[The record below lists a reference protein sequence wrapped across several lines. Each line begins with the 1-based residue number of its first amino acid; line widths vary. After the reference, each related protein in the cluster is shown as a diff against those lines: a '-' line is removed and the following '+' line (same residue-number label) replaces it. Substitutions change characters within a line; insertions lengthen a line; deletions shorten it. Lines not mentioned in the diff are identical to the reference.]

1 MIGLIYNINDAFR
14 DKDFLKKMIALAL
27 PVALQGL
34 LNTAVNLA
42 DNLMIGAL
50 GENAIAAVGLANKVF
65 FVFILITF
73 GIVSGSSVL
82 TAQYW
87 GVQDIKNIRKVL
99 GLSLILCIL
108 CSLFFTASSML
119 YPEFIMSIFTNSP
132 DTIKLGASYL
142 SIVAI
147 SYPFTAI
154 SMAYISILRAVNQVK
169 VPVAITCIALFI
181 NVFFNYMLI
190 YGNFGA
196 PALGVPGAAIA
207 TTIARVC
214 EMIILL
220 LIVYVGKGPAAG
232 KIKEMLGYSKD
243 FIKKYIVTAS
253 PVIANELM
261 WGLGVTMYSLVY
273 GRMGDMAVATITI
286 AQTIQDLLL
295 VLFQGIGTATA
306 IMLGNTMGAG
316 KLDMAK
322 KYASR
327 SMILQTLLTIV
338 IAILCVAFR
347 WNFINLYNI
356 SDTVAHDVS
365 ACLIIF
371 ALYMPFKMINYII
384 IVGILRSG
392 GDTKACL
399 ILDTIGVWL
408 IGIPLAYLGGMVL
421 ELPIYWVYAMVL
433 TEELF
438 KFIFGFRR
446 YKQRKWLKNLT
457 IE

>member
-1 MIGLIYNINDAFR
+1 MIKTENKIFDAFT
-14 DKDFLKKMIALAL
+14 DKVFLNKIITLAI

-34 LNTAVNLA
+34 LNTAVNMA
-42 DNLMIGAL
+42 DNIMIGSL
-50 GENAIAAVGLANKVF
+50 GEQSIAAVGLANKVF

-87 GVQDIKNIRKVL
+87 GIQDEKSIHKVL
-99 GLSLILCIL
+99 GLSLILSIL
-108 CSLFFTASSML
+108 CSILFAVSSLL

-154 SMAYISILRAVNQVK
+154 TMAYVAILRAVNQVK
-169 VPVAITCIALFI
+169 IPLIITGSALVVNI
-181 NVFFNYMLI
+181 FFNYMLI
-190 YGNFGA
+190 FGKFGA
-196 PALGVPGAAIA
+196 PTLGVQGAAIA
-207 TTIARVC
+207 TTIARIF
-214 EMIILL
+214 EMIIMLS
-220 LIVYVGKGPAAG
+220 IVYLKKGPAAA
-232 KIKEMLGYSKD
+232 KIKEMFGYSKE
-243 FIKKYIVTAS
+243 FVVKYFKTTT

-286 AQTIQDLLL
+286 SQTIQDLLM

-316 KLDMAK
+316 KLDEAK
-322 KYASR
+322 EYASK
-327 SMILQTLLTIV
+327 SMVLQTFLTIV
-338 IAILCVAFR
+338 IAALCIVFR

-356 SDTVAHDVS
+356 SDRVALDVS

-408 IGIPLAYLGGMVL
+408 IGIPLAFLGGIVL
-421 ELPIYWVYAMVL
+421 GLPIYWVYLMVL

-438 KFIFGFRR
+438 KFVFGLRR
-446 YKQRKWLKNLT
+446 YKQRKWLRNLT
-457 IE
+457 L

>member
-1 MIGLIYNINDAFR
+1 MIGFIDSIYDAFK
-14 DKDFLKKMIALAL
+14 DKEFLKKIIALAF

-87 GVQDIKNIRKVL
+87 GVQDIKSIRKVL
-99 GLSLILCIL
+99 GLSLVLSIL
-108 CSLFFTASSML
+108 CSVFFTVSSLL
-119 YPEFIMSIFTNSP
+119 YPEFIMSIFTDSP
-132 DTIKLGASYL
+132 QTIKLGASYL

-154 SMAYISILRAVNQVK
+154 SMTYIGILRAVNQVK
-169 VPVAITCIALFI
+169 IPVIITSTSLFV
-181 NVFFNYMLI
+181 NVFFNYMFI
-190 YGNFGA
+190 YGKFGA

-207 TTIARVC
+207 TTIARVF
-214 EMIILL
+214 EMGVLLVIIY
-220 LIVYVGKGPAAG
+220 INKGPAAA
-232 KIKEMLGYSKD
+232 KIKEMFGYSKD
-243 FIKKYIVTAS
+243 FIRKYTKTTS

-286 AQTIQDLLL
+286 AQTIQDLLM
-295 VLFQGIGTATA
+295 VLFQGIGTAAA

-316 KLDMAK
+316 KLDLAK

-338 IAILCVAFR
+338 IATLCIIFR
-347 WNFINLYNI
+347 WEFINLYNI
-356 SDTVAHDVS
+356 SDAVAHDVS

-399 ILDTIGVWL
+399 VLDTIGVWL
-408 IGIPLAYLGGMVL
+408 IGIPLVYLGGMVL